1 MRKVGKSLFAAVA
14 AIVAAMMLVSC
25 GGGNDQKIKVA
36 VFQGDGGAVTCIR
49 ETVAALSLD
58 EDMEVRIVHSSDIAA
73 GVLDSL
79 DAIVIPGGGGSRQ
92 YLSLGQTNMALI
104 KDFVHRGGGAVGI
117 CAGAYLFSNTPDY
130 TCMAL
135 TGARAIDREHDNR
148 GHGMAKMTLNKE
160 GKKIFHE
167 LAKEDTSYVFYYEGP
182 VFVESDVPYTS
193 FGTMESDVHEEGGAP
208 ANMTNG
214 KPFLT
219 GNDYGKGKVFTVVGH
234 PEATPGK
241 MWMVPR
247 MVRWTL
253 GKPLKT
259 YPAEVLTP
267 PVAPEEILMSV
278 DDLRYESQCFQTFLY
293 GTAQEKVAAL
303 GWLEDHYSW
312 DCRTWLQGLLYD
324 ASPQVRARAA
334 KYIEAIQYLPYE
346 ADLKAALLR
355 ENDTKARAAMQQALD
370 ALAALRPWK

>member
-25 GGGNDQKIKVA
+25 GGGNNQKIKVA
-36 VFQGDGGAVTCIR
+36 VFQGDGGAATCIR

-58 EDMEVRIVHSSDIAA
+58 EDMEVRIVHSCDIAA

-167 LAKEDTSYVFYYEGP
+167 LGRTHPTS
-182 VFVESDVPYTS
+182 SIMKVPSSWKAMSPTRLS
-193 FGTMESDVHEEGGAP
+193 GQWRAT
-208 ANMTNG
+208 
-214 KPFLT
+214 
-219 GNDYGKGKVFTVVGH
+219 FT
-234 PEATPGK
+234 
-241 MWMVPR
+241 R
-247 MVRWTL
+247 
-253 GKPLKT
+253 
-259 YPAEVLTP
+259 
-267 PVAPEEILMSV
+267 
-278 DDLRYESQCFQTFLY
+278 
-293 GTAQEKVAAL
+293 
-303 GWLEDHYSW
+303 
-312 DCRTWLQGLLYD
+312 
-324 ASPQVRARAA
+324 
-334 KYIEAIQYLPYE
+334 
-346 ADLKAALLR
+346 R
-355 ENDTKARAAMQQALD
+355 E
-370 ALAALRPWK
+370 ALRQI

>member
-1 MRKVGKSLFAAVA
+1 MKRLLLIIMSVVLLA
-14 AIVAAMMLVSC
+14 SC
-25 GGGNDQKIKVA
+25 GEGQKIKVA
-36 VFQGDGGAVTCIR
+36 VFQGDGGAATCIR

-58 EDMEVRIVHSSDIAA
+58 EDMEVRIVHSSDIAS

-208 ANMTNG
+208 AGMTNG

-259 YPAEVLTP
+259 YPREVLTP

-312 DCRTWLQGLLYD
+312 DCKTWLQGLLYD

-334 KYIEAIQYLPYE
+334 KYIGEIQYLPYE
-346 ADLKAALLR
+346 ADLNAALLR
-355 ENDTKARAAMQQALD
+355 ENDARARVAMQQALD
-370 ALAALRPWK
+370 ALAALRPWL

>member
-1 MRKVGKSLFAAVA
+1 MKRLFLIIMSVVLLA
-14 AIVAAMMLVSC
+14 SC
-25 GGGNDQKIKVA
+25 GEGQKIKVA
-36 VFQGDGGAVTCIR
+36 VFQGDGGAATCIR

-104 KDFVHRGGGAVGI
+104 KDFVHRGG
-117 CAGAYLFSNTPDY
+117 PDY

-160 GKKIFHE
+160 GRKIFHE

-182 VFVESDVPYTS
+182 VFVDSDVPFTS

-208 ANMTNG
+208 ADMTNG

-259 YPAEVLTP
+259 YPREVLTP

-312 DCRTWLQGLLYD
+312 DCKTWLQGLLYD

-334 KYIEAIQYLPYE
+334 KYIGEIQYLPYE
-346 ADLKAALLR
+346 TDLKAALLR

>member
-1 MRKVGKSLFAAVA
+1 MKRLLLIIMSVVLLA
-14 AIVAAMMLVSC
+14 SC
-25 GGGNDQKIKVA
+25 GQGQKIKVA
-36 VFQGDGGAVTCIR
+36 VFQGDGGAATCIR

-135 TGARAIDREHDNR
+135 TGARAIDREHDN
-148 GHGMAKMTLNKE
+148 
-160 GKKIFHE
+160 KKIFHE

-208 ANMTNG
+208 AGMTNG

-312 DCRTWLQGLLYD
+312 DCKTWLQGLLYD

-334 KYIEAIQYLPYE
+334 KYIEADHGNSFNFY
-346 ADLKAALLR
+346 KR
-355 ENDTKARAAMQQALD
+355 NT
-370 ALAALRPWK
+370 

>member
-1 MRKVGKSLFAAVA
+1 MQLIRKNMKRLLLIIMSVVLLA
-14 AIVAAMMLVSC
+14 SC
-25 GGGNDQKIKVA
+25 GEGQKIKVA
-36 VFQGDGGAVTCIR
+36 VFQGDGGAATCIR

-167 LAKEDTSYVFYYEGP
+167 RPTYSIMKAPSSWKATS
-182 VFVESDVPYTS
+182 
-193 FGTMESDVHEEGGAP
+193 
-208 ANMTNG
+208 
-214 KPFLT
+214 LT
-219 GNDYGKGKVFTVVGH
+219 RLS
-234 PEATPGK
+234 EQWRATCT
-241 MWMVPR
+241 R
-247 MVRWTL
+247 
-253 GKPLKT
+253 
-259 YPAEVLTP
+259 
-267 PVAPEEILMSV
+267 
-278 DDLRYESQCFQTFLY
+278 
-293 GTAQEKVAAL
+293 
-303 GWLEDHYSW
+303 
-312 DCRTWLQGLLYD
+312 
-324 ASPQVRARAA
+324 
-334 KYIEAIQYLPYE
+334 
-346 ADLKAALLR
+346 R
-355 ENDTKARAAMQQALD
+355 E
-370 ALAALRPWK
+370 ALRQI

>member
-1 MRKVGKSLFAAVA
+1 MKKFAFILISSLLVISCSSNRK
-14 AIVAAMMLVSC
+14 IR
-25 GGGNDQKIKVA
+25 VA
-36 VFQGDGGAVTCIR
+36 VFQGDGGSAICIR

-58 EDMEVRIVHSSDIAA
+58 EGMEVRIIHSSDIAS

-92 YLSLGQTNMALI
+92 YLNLGQTNMALI
-104 KDFVHRGGGAVGI
+104 KDFVLRGGGAVGI

-148 GHGMAKMTLNKE
+148 GHGMAKMTLNAD

-167 LAKEDTSYVFYYEGP
+167 LAREDTSYVFYYEGP
-182 VFVESDVPYTS
+182 VFVESEVPYKS
-193 FGTMESDVHEEGGAP
+193 FGTMESDVHEEGNAP
-208 ANMTNG
+208 AGMTNG

-219 GNDYGKGKVFTVVGH
+219 GNDYGQGKVFCVVGH

-247 MVRWTL
+247 MVRWVT

-259 YPAEVLTP
+259 YPEEVLTP
-267 PVAPEEILMSV
+267 PVKPEEILMGI
-278 DDLRYESQCFQTFLY
+278 DDLRYEAQCFQTFLY
-293 GTAQEKVAAL
+293 GSEQEKVAAL

-312 DCRTWLQGLLYD
+312 DCKTWLQGLLYD
-324 ASPQVRARAA
+324 ASPKVRARAA
-334 KYIEAIQYLPYE
+334 KYIENIQYLPYE
-346 ADLKAALLR
+346 EDLRAALLR
-355 ENDTKARAAMQQALD
+355 ENDTKTRAAIQHAID
-370 ALAALRPWK
+370 ALAALRP

>member
-1 MRKVGKSLFAAVA
+1 MVAAV
-14 AIVAAMMLVSC
+14 ILVSC
-25 GGGNDQKIKVA
+25 GGGDNQKIKVA
-36 VFQGDGGAVTCIR
+36 VFQGDGGAATCIR

-160 GKKIFHE
+160 G
-167 LAKEDTSYVFYYEGP
+167 
-182 VFVESDVPYTS
+182 
-193 FGTMESDVHEEGGAP
+193 
-208 ANMTNG
+208 
-214 KPFLT
+214 
-219 GNDYGKGKVFTVVGH
+219 YGKGKVFTVVGH

-267 PVAPEEILMSV
+267 PVAPEEILMSI

-303 GWLEDHYSW
+303 GWLEEHYSW
-312 DCRTWLQGLLYD
+312 DCKTWLQGLLYD

-334 KYIEAIQYLPYE
+334 EYIGRIQYLPYE
-346 ADLKAALLR
+346 ADLRAALLR
-355 ENDTKARAAMQQALD
+355 ENDTKARASMQQALD
-370 ALAALRPWK
+370 VLEALRPWAGK